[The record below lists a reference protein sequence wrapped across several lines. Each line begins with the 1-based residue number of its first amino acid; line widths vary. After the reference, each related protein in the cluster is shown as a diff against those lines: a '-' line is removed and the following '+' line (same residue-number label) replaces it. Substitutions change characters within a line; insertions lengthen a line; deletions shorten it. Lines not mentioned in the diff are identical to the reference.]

1 VQVATVAE
9 FPSFDTGQFEGAEF
23 TMSKGD
29 AELVVHVAGE
39 DDVVVAFERLRWHE
53 FTALYNCAPWQIQ
66 GAYFALAEVV
76 ESASLARFL
85 TEDKASS
92 KAYTT
97 LHHFRVFLD
106 EHGCHEAFAER
117 ASIKRRSRP
126 SIGQSPNTS
135 LERTRER

>member
-1 VQVATVAE
+1 VQVATVAG

-23 TMSKGD
+23 SMSKGD

-39 DDVVVAFERLRWHE
+39 DDVVVTFGRLRWHE
-53 FTALYNCAPWQIQ
+53 FTALYNCAPWQVQ

-85 TEDKASS
+85 SEDKASS
-92 KAYTT
+92 KAYTA

-106 EHGCHEAFAER
+106 EHGCHEVFAER
-117 ASIKRRSRP
+117 ASIERRSR
-126 SIGQSPNTS
+126 SLVGQSPNKS
-135 LERTRER
+135 LERTREG

>member
-1 VQVATVAE
+1 
-9 FPSFDTGQFEGAEF
+9 
-23 TMSKGD
+23 MSKGD

-39 DDVVVAFERLRWHE
+39 DDVVVIFGRLRWHE

-85 TEDKASS
+85 SEDKASS

-117 ASIKRRSRP
+117 AGIVRRSRSP
-126 SIGQSPNTS
+126 MGLSPNTS